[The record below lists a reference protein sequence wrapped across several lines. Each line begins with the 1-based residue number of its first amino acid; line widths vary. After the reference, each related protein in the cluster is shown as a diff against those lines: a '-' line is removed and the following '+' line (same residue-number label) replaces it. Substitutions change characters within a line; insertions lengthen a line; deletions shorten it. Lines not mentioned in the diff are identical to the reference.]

1 MIWDK
6 FHWKCYLFVFPS
18 PRTPQLDV
26 VCDMGINFNMDSSW
40 TSWTLDIE
48 IVLAILAES
57 DFSWNWDQ
65 FHWKFYLILFPCIHR
80 TSKSDFIC
88 SLYINLKHRWS
99 RTLSWTQS
107 QTLEFQIELDLHLVV
122 RMSLPLQRPL
132 DGPFILLIISMVPN
146 NN

>member
-57 DFSWNWDQ
+57 DFSWN
-65 FHWKFYLILFPCIHR
+65 
-80 TSKSDFIC
+80 
-88 SLYINLKHRWS
+88 
-99 RTLSWTQS
+99 
-107 QTLEFQIELDLHLVV
+107 
-122 RMSLPLQRPL
+122 
-132 DGPFILLIISMVPN
+132 
-146 NN
+146 